1 MNAIALAM
9 LDVEDTLAL
18 ERLNAV
24 MEERECTVSMLV
36 TRGLAKAAQATRAS
50 RNFHDFMKM
59 RGAMLAGGLHCVRL
73 RGGRGI
79 ER

>member
-1 MNAIALAM
+1 MNALAIARWEL
-9 LDVEDTLAL
+9 EDKLAL
-18 ERLNAV
+18 DRLNAV
-24 MEERECTVSMLV
+24 MQEREGTVSMLV
-36 TRGLAKAAQATRAS
+36 LRGLAKAAQATRAS